1 MTARILV
8 VDDVP
13 ANVKLLEVRLLAE
26 YFEVL
31 TASNGA
37 DAIETCENGKIDV
50 VLLDVMMPDMDG
62 FEVCR
67 RLKTDPATSHIP
79 VVMVTALDHVS
90 DRIRGLEAGADDF
103 LTKPVND
110 LQLMTRV
117 RSLVRLKMLT
127 DELRLRASTT
137 RNIGIEELLSRREPA
152 GEPMPSILLID
163 ERPAS
168 GAEVADM
175 LAETAK
181 VDVATD
187 PHVGFFQAAEE
198 PYECVIVSTGF
209 TEFDPLR
216 LCSQLRS
223 LDRTRFVPII
233 LLAEQGEDDRIVRG
247 LELGINDYLMR
258 PIDRQELTARLRTQV
273 RRKRY
278 NDHLRASVTQTIEMA
293 VTDGLTGLHNRR
305 YLDSHLQTLF
315 DRAVARRRPLSLMIT
330 DLDRFKSV
338 NDTYG
343 HDGGDEVLREFARRL
358 RKNVR
363 GIDLACRFGG
373 EEFVV
378 VMPDTEA
385 AIAEKVAERV
395 RAEIA
400 ESPFVI
406 NGGDVAVT
414 VSVGVSSLKRGAR
427 FGGRSSE
434 ARGCCSL
441 RSQKRGPQSRGRQSR
456 LTLRQATRASRPAA
470 FEIYLNP
477 SDSRALVK
485 KVLIFKRPF
494 ANVVPSKR
502 APGTRKQPA
511 GLPDR
516 HPMML
521 RSAASPGSVGSAGRR
536 WHIVASSYRCQSPT
550 GPLYQNMKNLTES
563 AVYA

>member
-31 TASNGA
+31 TAANGA
-37 DAIETCENGKIDV
+37 DAIETCENGKVDV

-67 RLKTDPATSHIP
+67 RLKSDPATSHIP
-79 VVMVTALDHVS
+79 VVMVTVLDHVS
-90 DRIRGLEAGADDF
+90 DRVRGLEAGADDF

-117 RSLVRLKMLT
+117 RGLVRLKMLT

-152 GEPMPSILLID
+152 GEAMPRVLLID
-163 ERPAS
+163 ERPAA
-168 GAEVADM
+168 GAEVAEM
-175 LAETAK
+175 LADTAT

-198 PYECVIVSTGF
+198 SYECVIVSTGF
-209 TEFDPLR
+209 AEFDPLR

-233 LLAEQGEDDRIVRG
+233 LLAEEGEDDRIVRG
-247 LELGINDYLMR
+247 LELGINDFLIR

-400 ESPFVI
+400 ELPFII
-406 NGGDVAVT
+406 NGENVSVT
-414 VSVGVSSLKRGAR
+414 VSVGVSSLKRGADSVAELLKR
-427 FGGRSSE
+427 ADVALYEAKSGGRNRVV
-434 ARGCCSL
+434 A
-441 RSQKRGPQSRGRQSR
+441 K
-456 LTLRQATRASRPAA
+456 AA
-470 FEIYLNP
+470 
-477 SDSRALVK
+477 
-485 KVLIFKRPF
+485 
-494 ANVVPSKR
+494 
-502 APGTRKQPA
+502 
-511 GLPDR
+511 
-516 HPMML
+516 
-521 RSAASPGSVGSAGRR
+521 
-536 WHIVASSYRCQSPT
+536 
-550 GPLYQNMKNLTES
+550 
-563 AVYA
+563 